1 MSSASGTRLL
11 RVDPAGPGWSG
22 IGIDLAQADPGSAG
36 RRVEG
41 GSRRTGSDPGAEE
54 AQTHVTLELDA
65 LEKAGKLARATSRS
79 ALASTFRR
87 LKLPLVANA
96 RHATDRSARR
106 SLIMVTSAV
115 AGEGKTFCATNLALS
130 IAAEVDS
137 SVLLVDADSEHAGLM
152 RQFGVQTRP
161 GLYDLLTQ
169 PELRLSDVVL
179 QTNVPRLEL
188 LPPGTPHSLPGELLA
203 SEAMQRL
210 LENITIGDPGRIV
223 IFDAPALLASAEA
236 PVLASI
242 AGQIVFVVQAS
253 RTPQRTVMQA
263 LALVDHRDLVLPLLN
278 KSGRLRQA

>member
-1 MSSASGTRLL
+1 MTAASGTRLF
-11 RVDPAGPGWSG
+11 RAEPRDPGWSG
-22 IGIDLAQADPGSAG
+22 IELTHADIGTGG
-36 RRVEG
+36 RWVEG
-41 GSRRTGSDPGAEE
+41 GSRRIASGSESGASD
-54 AQTHVTLELDA
+54 AQTTVTLELEA
-65 LEKAGKLARATSRS
+65 LEKAGRLARATSRS
-79 ALASTFRR
+79 PLANTFRR
-87 LKLPLVANA
+87 IKLPLIANA
-96 RHATDRSARR
+96 RHAADRSARR

-137 SVLLVDADSEHAGLM
+137 SVLLVDADAEHAGLM
-152 RQFGVQTRP
+152 RQFGVPSRP

-169 PELRLSDVVL
+169 PELKLRDVVL
-179 QTNVPRLEL
+179 KTNVPRLEL

-210 LENITIGDPGRIV
+210 LENIANGYPGRIV

-253 RTPQRTVMQA
+253 RTPQRTVLQA
-263 LALVDHRDLVLPLLN
+263 LSLIDHRDLVLPLLN
-278 KSGRLRQA
+278 GSGRMRSA